1 MPGCMKC
8 GKIKPDNKFYTY
20 RSGDKVEMCKD
31 CLTMHVDNFDPET
44 YLWILEKM
52 DVPYIEGE
60 WNAIREKEFAKDPAK
75 MNGMSV
81 IGRYLSKMK
90 LKQHKDYRWADT
102 ERLRIES
109 LQKDELQKQQW
120 KEFEDEIKKKY
131 ENGEIT
137 EAEYKTMVS
146 ARTQNEEY
154 QGKIITGT
162 VLPEQVNNF
171 SYNSEAKD
179 IVNEEFNNLTD
190 DLTEEDKK
198 YLAMKWGVFY
208 KTNEWIEL
216 ERMYKE
222 MTDSFDIQDADTVNT
237 LILICKTNLK
247 MNTCLD
253 TGDLDGFQKLS
264 KVSES
269 LRKSSKFTAAQNKEK
284 EGEGVNSIGELV
296 AFCEREEGAIPRFI
310 IDTPLDIVDKIII
323 DLKEYTK
330 NLIYDDKSLAQ
341 LIERYINKKE
351 RAETKNKEQQLQT
364 EDYLD
369 YADELTKLKKEDEKL
384 YKGE

>member
-8 GKIKPDNKFYTY
+8 GKIMADSKFYTY
-20 RSGDKVEMCKD
+20 RNGDKVEMCKD

-60 WNAIREKEFAKDPAK
+60 WNAIREKAFAKDPAK

-81 IGRYLSKMK
+81 IGKYLSKMK

-102 ERLRIES
+102 ERLQLES

-120 KEFEDEIKKKY
+120 KEFENEMKKKY
-131 ENGEIT
+131 EDGEIT
-137 EAEYKTMVS
+137 ESEYKTMVS

-162 VLPEQVNNF
+162 VLPEQVSNF

-208 KTNEWIEL
+208 KINEWIEL

-269 LRKSSKFTAAQNKEK
+269 LRKSAKFTAAQNKEK
-284 EGEGVNSIGELV
+284 EGEGINSIGELV
-296 AFCEREEGAIPRFI
+296 AFCEKEEGAIPRFN

-351 RAETKNKEQQLQT
+351 RAETKNKEQELQT